1 MPTES
6 LRIVWISSSRGATVQ
21 TSPDTMQSELAASNE
36 ASRSRLTLNNEQ
48 LQELTGLG
56 RDKILELLRSG
67 RIPSVRVGRRYLV
80 TRAHLEAFLGRS
92 R

>member
-1 MPTES
+1 MQ
-6 LRIVWISSSRGATVQ
+6 I
-21 TSPDTMQSELAASNE
+21 SPDAMQSELAASNE
-36 ASRSRLTLNNEQ
+36 ASLSRLTLNNEQ

-80 TRAHLEAFLGRS
+80 TRAHLEAFLSGSRS